1 MKRNLLSVLILALL
15 VVNIVLTGIMMFSV
29 VGTSKKTSALVTD
42 IATILQLEVGSAKGE
57 GKEGIN
63 IEDIEMYNIED
74 SMTIHLKTA
83 EDGKDHY
90 CIVSVSL
97 SVNTK
102 HKDYK
107 EYGSTISNYESLIK
121 GEIDQVIGS
130 YTKEEAEAN
139 KEAIADEILTRIQNL
154 YDSTFIVDVVFNG
167 WNLS

>member
-15 VVNIVLTGIMMFSV
+15 VVDIVLTGIMMFSV
-29 VGTSKKTSALVTD
+29 AGTNKKTAALVTD
-42 IATILQLEVGSAKGE
+42 IATVLQLEVGTQE
-57 GKEGIN
+57 GGKDEYKID
-63 IEDIEMYNIED
+63 DIEMYNITD

-90 CIVSVSL
+90 CIVSVAL

-107 EYGSTISNYESLIK
+107 EYGATIANYESLIK
-121 GEIDQVIGS
+121 SEIDNVIGS
-130 YTKEEAEAN
+130 YTKEEAEAK
-139 KEAIADEILTRIQNL
+139 KEEIADEILTRIQNL
-154 YDSTFIVDVVFNG
+154 YDSNFIVDVVFNG